1 MANRLTTTRNKQEF
15 PMAENEKQYELETTS
30 EIKQGHADIGK
41 FNIAVGIV
49 LTVVCIVYLILNFK
63 P

>member
-1 MANRLTTTRNKQEF
+1 
-15 PMAENEKQYELETTS
+15 MAENNEKYDLETTD

-41 FNIAVGIV
+41 FNIAVEVV
-49 LTVVCIVYLILNFK
+49 LTVVCIVYLILHFN

>member
-1 MANRLTTTRNKQEF
+1 
-15 PMAENEKQYELETTS
+15 MAENDKDYELETTT

-41 FNIAVGIV
+41 FNIAIEII
-49 LTVVCIVYLILNFK
+49 LTVICIVYLILHFN

>member
-1 MANRLTTTRNKQEF
+1 
-15 PMAENEKQYELETTS
+15 MAEEKKDQEMLEVTT

-41 FNIAVGIV
+41 FNIAVEIV
-49 LTVVCIVYLILNFK
+49 LTVVCIVYLILHFN

>member
-1 MANRLTTTRNKQEF
+1 
-15 PMAENEKQYELETTS
+15 MAEKEKDEILENTT

-41 FNIAVGIV
+41 FNIAVEII
-49 LTVVCIVYLILNFK
+49 LTIVCIVYLILHFK

>member
-1 MANRLTTTRNKQEF
+1 
-15 PMAENEKQYELETTS
+15 MAEDKKYELETTS

-41 FNIAVGIV
+41 FNIAVEVV
-49 LTVVCIVYLILNFK
+49 LTVVCIIYLILHFN

>member
-1 MANRLTTTRNKQEF
+1 
-15 PMAENEKQYELETTS
+15 MAENEKDEMLETTT

-41 FNIAVGIV
+41 FNIAVDIL
-49 LTVVCIVYLILNFK
+49 LTIVCIVYLILHFK

>member
-1 MANRLTTTRNKQEF
+1 
-15 PMAENEKQYELETTS
+15 MAEKDDKYELETTD

-41 FNIAVGIV
+41 FNIAVEIILTIV
-49 LTVVCIVYLILNFK
+49 CVVYLILHFN